1 MAQTVTPSQAGANGA
16 PAPQCVVSREDCR
29 SKFDS
34 TSSWD
39 GWAQSSRAA
48 FRTNRAAEASGSS
61 AFALGAR
68 PLNVSST
75 ESTCSRLSPHSRRPT
90 FCSAFSVYP
99 ASALRLAK
107 PRGRFR
113 APCFS
118 PGIGAAKRLL
128 SFLRFGDCVH
138 LILKGDRD
146 RGRLALRER
155 TPPDDTCG
163 LHLRCVDSRKVG
175 RDTSSQ
181 VLSGFGLSP
190 RLGRNRRA
198 GERVSGVKRGPSAPH
213 MPRHLQRPGRAPRSF
228 YPSLQLAGTSRW
240 PASQTSMAHLP
251 SRLPMVS
258 QNSSPISASAW
269 ARAAPSLDS
278 SNRTLS
284 RTRCSPDG
292 VVNSCYKKLLP
303 GGSSARLHTVCKAPI
318 GGPASSS

>member
-1 MAQTVTPSQAGANGA
+1 M
-16 PAPQCVVSREDCR
+16 RH
-29 SKFDS
+29 
-34 TSSWD
+34 
-39 GWAQSSRAA
+39 A
-48 FRTNRAAEASGSS
+48 FRQGLVLRSVCSCS
-61 AFALGAR
+61 LG
-68 PLNVSST
+68 L
-75 ESTCSRLSPHSRRPT
+75 
-90 FCSAFSVYP
+90 
-99 ASALRLAK
+99 
-107 PRGRFR
+107 
-113 APCFS
+113 
-118 PGIGAAKRLL
+118 
-128 SFLRFGDCVH
+128 GDCVH

-163 LHLRCVDSRKVG
+163 LHLRCVDWRKVG
-175 RDTSSQ
+175 RDSLSQ
-181 VLSGFGLSP
+181 VLGGLCLSP

-303 GGSSARLHTVCKAPI
+303 GAHLRGYIPYAKLPLAAQHPRRERRALECSLIVALGWLVLSWLELV
-318 GGPASSS
+318 